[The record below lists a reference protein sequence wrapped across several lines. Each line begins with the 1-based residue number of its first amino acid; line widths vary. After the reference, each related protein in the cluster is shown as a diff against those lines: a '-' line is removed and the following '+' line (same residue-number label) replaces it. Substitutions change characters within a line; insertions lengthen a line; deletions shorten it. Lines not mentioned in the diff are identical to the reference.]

1 MRKGDQVM
9 YQKINISLPEQT
21 VHLIEQMAGRRNRS
35 RFIDEAVIYY
45 MEQVGK
51 IRLREQ
57 MKQGAI
63 KRAERDLK
71 LSQEWNSLEDDAW

>member
-1 MRKGDQVM
+1 M
-9 YQKINISLPEQT
+9 YQKINIVLPEQT
-21 VHLIEQMAGRRNRS
+21 LHLIEQMTGRRNRS

-57 MKQGAI
+57 MKQGAV

-71 LSQEWNSLEDDAW
+71 LSQEWNGLEDDAW

>member
-1 MRKGDQVM
+1 M

>member
-1 MRKGDQVM
+1 M

-71 LSQEWNSLEDDAW
+71 LSQEWNSLEDDEW